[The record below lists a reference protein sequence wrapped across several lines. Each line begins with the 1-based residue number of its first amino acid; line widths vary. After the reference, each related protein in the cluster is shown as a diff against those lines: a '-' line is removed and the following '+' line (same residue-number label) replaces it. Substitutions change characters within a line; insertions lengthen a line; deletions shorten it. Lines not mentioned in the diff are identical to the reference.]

1 MEGKKTI
8 GGAGWFKLLGKLQI
22 YRTEITF
29 CHILE
34 LVLHLSNLLQSFHV
48 GGSGVI
54 QPGLHR
60 CQRLSQPVQVRL
72 RRLLLHLQTL
82 GSCMSRYKQTPL
94 RGVWGDSVV
103 SCLTLSSVARLE

>member
-1 MEGKKTI
+1 MEEKKNI
-8 GGAGWFKLLGKLQI
+8 GGAGWFDLLVKLQI

-60 CQRLSQPVQVRL
+60 CQRLSQPVQVGL
-72 RRLLLHLQTL
+72 RLLRLQTL
-82 GSCMSRYKQTPL
+82 GSCTSRYKQTPL